1 MTIRAKAVAAFAAAL
16 IALPAAALASGSQ
29 SSTITVTGSVIPNCV
44 GFASTNQI
52 QFNAYDVFA
61 TATDNANTAYTINC
75 TKGSS
80 PNVTIDGGKNSSN
93 GNRFMSDGTG
103 NAAGLLQYNLFQ
115 DNGNANAWPLGT
127 PVNVPAN
134 GSGATETT
142 SILVSGVIP
151 AGQDV
156 EVGTYTDSLT
166 VTLNF

>member
-1 MTIRAKAVAAFAAAL
+1 MKIRAKAVAAFAAAL

-29 SSTITVTGSVIPNCV
+29 SSTITVTGSVIPDCV
-44 GFASTNQI
+44 GFASTNKI
-52 QFNAYDVFA
+52 SFNPYDVFA
-61 TATDNANTAYTINC
+61 NASDDASTSYAINC

-93 GNRFMSDGTG
+93 GNRFLSDGSG
-103 NAAGLLQYNLFQ
+103 NAAGLLQYNLFE
-115 DNGNANAWPLGT
+115 DAGNSNAWPIGT

-142 SILVSGVIP
+142 TVLVSGVIP

-156 EVGTYTDSLT
+156 EVGTYSDSLT